1 VNLIEF
7 SHLIT
12 KPKIEEDMKVEDIV
26 APQSKFET
34 PALAEIE
41 LSNLKVGDVFQ
52 FERRG
57 FYYYDSLNNGVMNL
71 HYIPEGKQNRV
82 SNITSNVMY
91 Y

>member
-1 VNLIEF
+1 
-7 SHLIT
+7 
-12 KPKIEEDMKVEDIV
+12 MKVEDIV

-41 LSNLKVGDVFQ
+41 VSNLKVGSIFQ

-57 FYYYDSLNNGVMNL
+57 FYYYDGVSNGVMNL

-82 SNITSNVMY
+82 SNISTNVTNY
-91 Y
+91 